1 MSQRSRLTAW
11 LPLLILFSCFTSIPA
26 AHQQPQ
32 GWGSPGVVAVLT
44 DIAGA
49 GTTVLRVNRDN
60 KIDED
65 ARVLVKSRDGATY
78 EVHYIA
84 RIEGLY
90 LYLKTPLKNAYSSED
105 LLIQGCDCD
114 RALGLPANGVVGT
127 LDEEVAAKT
136 SVLKFTPIVPLDVTG
151 DLLIKRKDGSFEEVH
166 DIKSYDGSGTLRIH
180 GKLKHDFHPGDMLI
194 QGCLV
199 PRAAAGV
206 FPWNKLLLGGAGGAA
221 TIVVITIV
229 NDCDACPE

>member
-1 MSQRSRLTAW
+1 MVSLLLAAPQASQS
-11 LPLLILFSCFTSIPA
+11 
-26 AHQQPQ
+26 
-32 GWGSPGVVAVLT
+32 WGSPGVVAFLT

-60 KIDED
+60 KIDQD
-65 ARVLVKSRDGATY
+65 GRILVKSKDGSSY

-90 LYLKTPLKNAYSSED
+90 LYLKTPLKHPYSTGD

-127 LDEEVAAKT
+127 LKEEVPAKS
-136 SVLKFTPIVPLDVTG
+136 SVLRFTPIVALDLEA

-166 DIKSYDGSGTLRIH
+166 GIKSFDEIETIKLD
-180 GKLKHDFHPGDMLI
+180 GKLKHVFHPGDMLI

-199 PRAAAGV
+199 PKGAGGV
-206 FPWNKLLLGGAGGAA
+206 FPLNKLLLGAAGGAA
-221 TIVVITIV
+221 TIVVITVV
-229 NDCDACPE
+229 NDCDTCPE